1 MILFAVTITA
11 GCYVL
16 LERGYGHEKVFLLY
30 DALIGFFVISL
41 LFGRQRSAVYT
52 SYQRVTKNK
61 QTQKKGQEQPLGFA
75 INVLIVV

>member
-30 DALIGFFVISL
+30 DAVIGIFCHFGIYL
-41 LFGRQRSAVYT
+41 LPTRN
-52 SYQRVTKNK
+52 KK
-61 QTQKKGQEQPLGFA
+61 QTNKHRKKGQEQTLGFA
-75 INVLIVV
+75 INV